1 MKMTPEQELHF
12 GVQYMKEVSK
22 LVRQMSKD
30 KDRLIKTM
38 REFDFTEGFDF
49 NLFAKQALLDHVKT
63 YHDMEVA
70 VFTVN
75 QIIE

>member
-12 GVQYMKEVSK
+12 GVQYMKEVAK
-22 LVRQMSKD
+22 LVKQMSED
-30 KDRLIKTM
+30 KDRLIRTM
-38 REFDFTEGFDF
+38 REFDFTEAFDF
-49 NLFAKQALLDHVKT
+49 NQFAKQALLDHTKT

-75 QIIE
+75 NII